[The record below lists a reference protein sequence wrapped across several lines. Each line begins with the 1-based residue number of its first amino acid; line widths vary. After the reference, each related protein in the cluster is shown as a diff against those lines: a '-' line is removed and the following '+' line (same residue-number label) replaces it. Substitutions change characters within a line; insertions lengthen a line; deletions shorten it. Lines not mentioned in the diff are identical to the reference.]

1 MRRLILLFALTFGCA
16 PVTAQAPAAA
26 TTTII
31 LVRHAEKA
39 AEPADDPPLTAEGVA
54 RAQALVGALRDADI
68 DAVYSTQYAR
78 TRATAQPLARA
89 AGVDVRIVRA
99 GGGAP
104 DYVATVAERARTE
117 HAGGVVVIVGH
128 SNTLGRTIA
137 ALGGPNDLGD
147 LPDPVYDVLYV
158 LLLTEGRE
166 PQLITARYGEASGS

>member
-1 MRRLILLFALTFGCA
+1 MHRLILLVALTFGCA
-16 PVTAQAPAAA
+16 PVAAQLPVPT
-26 TTTII
+26 TTTIV

-39 AEPADDPPLTAEGVA
+39 ADPADDPPLTAAGEA
-54 RAQALVGALRDADI
+54 RAQALVEVLGHAAV

-89 AGVDVRIVRA
+89 AGVDVTIVHA

-104 DYVATVAERARTE
+104 DYVTTVAERARTE
-117 HAGGVVVIVGH
+117 HPGGVVVIVGH

-137 ALGGPNDLGD
+137 ALGGPTDLGD

-158 LLLTEGRE
+158 LLLAEGRE
-166 PQLITARYGEASGS
+166 PRLITARYGAANVN